1 MLMLELIPRKI
12 ILAVYY
18 TLADLVLLAQCFWYK
33 GFTLTDSIED
43 SPNRTTN
50 SDIEQ
55 TTQANERTP
64 LLHLH
69 ENVDESY
76 STDPTAQERGL
87 HSRRSSHQ
95 SFRERLLSL
104 DGTHLSPTVPL
115 LPDPKPEDPEP
126 QTPPPQSTLQT
137 IFFNSV
143 IIILVCIAGVLGWY
157 LSSQHSHEPSNLP
170 PSDEPMEPE
179 SLEFNIL
186 GQVFGYICAVLY
198 LGSRI
203 PQLLL
208 NFRRQSTEGISMLFF
223 LFACIGNLTYVM
235 SIFAYD
241 PSPACGVP
249 GKCEEGESG
258 RVYGRYV
265 LVNLSWLLGS
275 LGTFMLDAG
284 VFVQYFLY
292 RQDEDDDEEEDGESE
307 VRRVDARE
315 EEAVW

>member
-1 MLMLELIPRKI
+1 MTVPKLLHELIPRKI

-33 GFTLTDSIED
+33 GFTIIDSIED
-43 SPNRTTN
+43 SQNTTTISN
-50 SDIEQ
+50 IEQ
-55 TTQANERTP
+55 TAQVNGVNERTQ
-64 LLHLH
+64 LLHRQ
-69 ENVDESY
+69 EDVDESY

-104 DGTHLSPTVPL
+104 DGTHLSPVVPL
-115 LPDPKPEDPEP
+115 LPDPKPEDPER

-137 IFFNSV
+137 VFFNTV
-143 IIILVCIAGVLGWY
+143 IILLVCVAGVLGWY
-157 LSSQHSHEPSNLP
+157 LSSENSREPSNLP
-170 PSDEPMEPE
+170 PSDEPIEPE

-241 PSPACGVP
+241 PSPACKVP
-249 GKCEEGESG
+249 GMCEEGEAG
-258 RVYGRYV
+258 KVYGRYV

-292 RQDEDDDEEEDGESE
+292 RKDEEPE
-307 VRRVDARE
+307 VRRVDASE
-315 EEAVW
+315 EVIVT